1 MTTSVTDDPPLF
13 LSKPRSNVVREKG
26 YRYLGVRNVC
36 LNRITEQWQYLLFWE
51 TDTTDI
57 KYDVTDAFRGMS
69 YICYST
75 KHGAHWVGLT
85 PLEPNRW
92 GERFQQLRDNSYN
105 HKYAGQTIR
114 LSRKRDEKQ
123 RLLHYNF
130 QYKTIMNLYQVYQKR
145 FNITETPMHSLNDYA
160 CIYEWYRSKKN

>member
-1 MTTSVTDDPPLF
+1 MPFPISLT
-13 LSKPRSNVVREKG
+13 SKPRSNVVREKG

-51 TDTTDI
+51 TDTMDVP
-57 KYDVTDAFRGMS
+57 YDVTDAFLGMS
-69 YICYST
+69 YVCYST

-85 PLEPNRW
+85 PLEPEGW
-92 GERFQQLRDNSYN
+92 GVRFQQLRDASHN

-130 QYKTIMNLYQVYQKR
+130 QYKTIMNLYQIYQKR
-145 FNITETPMHSLNDYA
+145 FSITETPMHLLNDYA
-160 CIYEWYRSKKN
+160 CIYEWYRSQKI